1 MLSGTVPS
9 SPASFEG
16 KKTIVDGLG
25 VAATLTQEWQ
35 GSDVNWRITMVS
47 K

>member
-1 MLSGTVPS
+1 MLSGTDPS

-25 VAATLTQEWQ
+25 VAATLTQ
-35 GSDVNWRITMVS
+35 GGDFKVGISDREVM
-47 K
+47 